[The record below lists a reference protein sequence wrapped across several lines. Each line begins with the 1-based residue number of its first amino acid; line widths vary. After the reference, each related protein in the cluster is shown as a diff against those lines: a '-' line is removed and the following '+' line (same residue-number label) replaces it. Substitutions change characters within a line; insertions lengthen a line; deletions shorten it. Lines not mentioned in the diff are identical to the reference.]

1 MSEIRVLRSRM
12 KRGGITLKKV
22 AEATGESEQT
32 VCRILN
38 EDLISKIHNAGNQLV
53 RDANEALTKD
63 LQQEA

>member
-1 MSEIRVLRSRM
+1 M

>member
-1 MSEIRVLRSRM
+1 MSEILVLRSRM

-38 EDLISKIHNAGNQLV
+38 EELNSKIHNAGNQLV
-53 RDANEALTKD
+53 RDANDALTKD
-63 LQQEA
+63 LQQE